1 MFAIA
6 KCTTVMDILQ
16 ACAAPA
22 LIKSAILCHDKKGY
36 MPKESDP
43 PMPRSRL
50 EKTLFAA
57 ILLGCLLVGGLFA
70 IYTPAW
76 QTPDEPAHY
85 NYAAQVAET
94 GCCPIIEAG
103 NWQSDYQRQLTTAK
117 FAPAYLARLN
127 TIQYEDHQ
135 PPLYYLLASAVYKL
149 TDGSLTALRLLSVG
163 LGAGVVSLSYLMGR
177 RIWPHQPQIALG
189 MMALVAF
196 QPQHL
201 SMMSAV
207 NNDALGELV
216 IALALLWLVRYLQT
230 DEVSV
235 WQLGLIA
242 GVGLLSKTTTYFLV
256 VLIPLA
262 ISLKWH
268 SQKRPLAALIRPLA
282 VFLLMA
288 VGVGGLWWLRNI
300 AIYGFPDFLGLAAHD
315 AVTADQMRRVEY
327 IALHGA
333 ENYLRQMLR
342 VSFNS
347 FWGQFG
353 WMALPLDGVL
363 GGWIYR
369 GFALLTV
376 AGLFG
381 ALLSARVRKSDADRP
396 PRAQIQIGIVFAVT
410 LALVLLAYLYYNLEF
425 LQWQGRYLFPGLIP
439 LAALLVY
446 GLDFWRRLV
455 LPRWDGSRWLTALA
469 LMSLSALDIYLLFA
483 VIVPHLSP

>member
-1 MFAIA
+1 
-6 KCTTVMDILQ
+6 
-16 ACAAPA
+16 
-22 LIKSAILCHDKKGY
+22 
-36 MPKESDP
+36 MPP
-43 PMPRSRL
+43 SRL

-57 ILLGCLLVGGLFA
+57 ILFGYLLAGALFA

-76 QTPDEPAHY
+76 QAPDEPAHY
-85 NYAAQVAET
+85 NYAAHVAEM
-94 GCCPIIEAG
+94 GCCPKIEAG
-103 NWQSDYQRQLTTAK
+103 DWQRVYQEQLTASR
-117 FAPAYLARLN
+117 FAPDQLARLD

-135 PPLYYLLASAVYKL
+135 PPLYYLLAAAVYRL

-163 LGAGVVSLSYLMGR
+163 LGAGVAGLSYLIGR
-177 RIWPHQPQIALG
+177 RVWPHRPQIALG

-207 NNDALGELV
+207 NNDVLGELV
-216 IALALLWLVRYLQT
+216 IALTLLWLVRYLQT
-230 DEVSV
+230 GQGRI
-235 WQLGLIA
+235 WHLGLA
-242 GVGLLSKTTTYFLV
+242 VGFGLLCKTTAYFL
-256 VLIPLA
+256 LGLAPLA
-262 ISLKWH
+262 IVLKWR
-268 SQKRPLAALIRPLA
+268 SQKRPLAALMRPLA
-282 VFLLMA
+282 VFLLIA
-288 VGVGGLWWLRNI
+288 VGMGSLWWLRNL
-300 AIYGFPDFLGLAAHD
+300 AVYGFPDFLGLAAHD

-333 ENYLRQMLR
+333 ETYRREMAR

-376 AGLFG
+376 AGLSG
-381 ALLSARVRKSDADRP
+381 ALLSKWIRQSDADRLT
-396 PRAQIQIGIVFAVT
+396 RAQRQIGIIFAVS
-410 LALVLLAYLYYNLEF
+410 LILVLLAYLYYNLEF

-455 LPRWDGSRWLTALA
+455 LPRWDGLRWLTALA
-469 LMSLSALDIYLLFA
+469 LMSLFALDIYLLFA